1 MRVLGWIF
9 LMFILVPLALSIV
22 SWLGLVSP
30 GLLIVIV
37 LCITAVIIT
46 KIVVRR

>member
-9 LMFILVPLALSIV
+9 TLMILVPLALSII
-22 SWLGLVSP
+22 SWIGLTSP

-37 LCITAVIIT
+37 LCVTAVIIT
-46 KIVVRR
+46 KIIVRR